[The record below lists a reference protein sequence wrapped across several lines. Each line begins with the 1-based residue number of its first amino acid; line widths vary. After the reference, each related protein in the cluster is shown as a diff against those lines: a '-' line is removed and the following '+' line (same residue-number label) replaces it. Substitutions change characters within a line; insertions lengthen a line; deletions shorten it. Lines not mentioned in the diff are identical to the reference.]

1 MLVDHR
7 LKTYCTP
14 DEGLPGVCRMK
25 MNGISAKH
33 LITRLLDEHPKV
45 QVLDW
50 WKGSQTQHKV
60 KSAVEQVLN
69 ENLPDSYDRVLFKE
83 KSDNVFNLIVDFTT
97 QGKKWAA

>member
-1 MLVDHR
+1 
-7 LKTYCTP
+7 
-14 DEGLPGVCRMK
+14 

-50 WKGSQTQHKV
+50 WKGSQTQHKE

-69 ENLPDSYDRVLFKE
+69 ENLPDSYDRVLF
-83 KSDNVFNLIVDFTT
+83 
-97 QGKKWAA
+97 